1 MTYQKPYTFRAGTYA
16 KSAEVNANF
25 DTLKNF
31 VDDLET
37 KIASVEISSQA
48 YNKAQVNGSTTQ
60 KFNVASGT
68 SSFNAVNVY
77 QLNQVKASINSLW
90 QPPTYANYIEY
101 TASTNVPSYPYNGV
115 VEIDTTSS
123 SSARGLTLG
132 GVSRT
137 IPVGMIVTY
146 PIKAGTSIVIPND
159 AVTRIFTDEN

>member
-16 KSAEVNANF
+16 KAAEVNANF

-31 VDDLET
+31 VDDL
-37 KIASVEISSQA
+37 ASTILNNQVSNA
-48 YNKAQVNGSTTQ
+48 VYNKANISGNKDQ

-68 SSFNAVNVY
+68 ASFNAVNVY
-77 QLNQVKASINSLW
+77 QLKQVKASINSLW

-115 VEIDTTSS
+115 VEINTTSS
-123 SSARGLTLG
+123 SSARGLTIG

-159 AVTRIFTDEN
+159 AVTRIFTDES